1 MLKLQKSTILLLVA
15 AAGVILPNFMS
26 VEMALLVIVV
36 VTALSGLIL
45 TFSDMRG
52 IMNKKR

>member
-26 VEMALLVIVV
+26 AEMALLVIVV
-36 VTALSGLIL
+36 VTALAGLIL
-45 TFSDMRG
+45 TFGDMHE
-52 IMNKKR
+52 IMGRKH